1 MRLNKSGAVRF
12 FAMLIFATAAFVVL
26 ALEVSP
32 NAQFLITAI
41 RAEGTN
47 VVLTAAV
54 PAGLQQVIL
63 EMRPSLDAKWEEMGL
78 LDIPQGGGTVAFT
91 LPKPGGMQFFR
102 LKATPQADASTVAI
116 LSPESR
122 YVTVAPLG
130 AATVNYVGTNK
141 HPAAPLDAVFHFKGA
156 IDGSDKI
163 TITRAGALWEHVNWS
178 WPQDAVEVNGA
189 KWNPQEKNY
198 LTTAGEEKFLPAAF
212 ALDTADLEVIQG
224 RGVVALERTD
234 NALVVYMD
242 DFQNGADDYE
252 FNVHFHPPVPKPAA
266 AASTAATLKI
276 TAEIDGSDCLIITA
290 TEATLRHEGRLLP
303 ARVMLNDV
311 AWLPGQDEVMRNEG
325 TNTFLPQ
332 GIDFSTARIVN
343 RKGRDLA
350 TMWAEKDAV
359 KVRFADN
366 PNGSDTYE
374 LEIAFGK

>member
-1 MRLNKSGAVRF
+1 MRLYKTGAVRF
-12 FAMLIFATAAFVVL
+12 FAMLIFALAAFIVL

-32 NAQFLITAI
+32 NAQFLISAI

-63 EMRPSLDAKWEEMGL
+63 EMRSGLDAKWEERGL
-78 LDIPQGGGTVAFT
+78 LDVPEGGGTVAFT

-102 LKATPQADASTVAI
+102 LKATPQADAAAV

-130 AATVNYVGTNK
+130 AAPLAPAGTNK
-141 HPAAPLDAVFHFKGA
+141 HPAASLDAVFHFKGA

-178 WPQDAVEVNGA
+178 WPQGAVEVNGA
-189 KWNPQEKNY
+189 QWNPQEKNY
-198 LTTAGEEKFLPAAF
+198 LTTAGAEKFLPAAF
-212 ALDTADLEVIQG
+212 ALDTADLEVIRG
-224 RGVVALERTD
+224 RGVVALERAD

-252 FNVHFHPPVPKPAA
+252 FNVHFHSPLPKPAP

-276 TAEIDGSDCLIITA
+276 TAEIDGSDCFIITA
-290 TEATLRHEGRLLP
+290 REATLWHEGRLLP
-303 ARVMLNDV
+303 ARVMLNNV
-311 AWLPGQDEVMRNEG
+311 EWLPGQDEVIRNEG

-350 TMWAEKDAV
+350 TMWADKDAV

-366 PNGSDTYE
+366 PNGSGTYE